1 MNRLAIPVNSR
12 MPAEWEEH
20 QATWIVWP
28 HQRADWPGK
37 FSAIP
42 WVYVEIIRH
51 LHYQEKIKVLID
63 SLKSERWVRKILFQA
78 KIDLEKIEFH
88 RILTDRGWLRDSG
101 PMFIKYGRSESVK
114 LGILN
119 WRFNG
124 WAKYSDWKKDNTVPK
139 KIAYSL
145 GVKQWQPH
153 NYKNRRSIVMEGG
166 SIEVNGK
173 GTLMT
178 TEECLLSSSQMRN
191 PGLSRLEVEKVF
203 NQYMG
208 IEKVIWLGKGI
219 AGDDTHGHIDDVAR
233 FVNSTTVVVSLE
245 KNRNDINY
253 MPLRENFRRLHS
265 VTDQDGKPLCIVELP
280 MPNPLFFRGQRL
292 PASYANFYIAN
303 QIVLVPTFNDP
314 NDYRAL
320 KILKHLF
327 PDRTVIGIHSVD
339 LVWGLGTLHCLT
351 QQQPI

>member
-1 MNRLAIPVNSR
+1 MNRLVIPVNSR
-12 MPAEWEEH
+12 IPAEWEKH

-51 LHYQEKIKVLID
+51 LHFQEKIKVLID
-63 SLKSERWVRKILFQA
+63 SLKREKRVRKMLFQA

-88 RILTDRGWLRDSG
+88 RVLTDRGWLRDSG
-101 PMFIKYGRSESVK
+101 PMFIKYGRSESGK

-124 WAKYSDWKKDNTVPK
+124 WAKYSDWKKDNAVPK
-139 KIAYSL
+139 KIAYLL

-153 NYKNRRSIVMEGG
+153 NYKNRRAVVMEGG

-191 PGLSRLEVEKVF
+191 LGLSRSELEQVF
-203 NQYMG
+203 KNLQ
-208 IEKVIWLGKGI
+208 
-219 AGDDTHGHIDDVAR
+219 
-233 FVNSTTVVVSLE
+233 STV
-245 KNRNDINY
+245 
-253 MPLRENFRRLHS
+253 
-265 VTDQDGKPLCIVELP
+265 
-280 MPNPLFFRGQRL
+280 
-292 PASYANFYIAN
+292 
-303 QIVLVPTFNDP
+303 
-314 NDYRAL
+314 
-320 KILKHLF
+320 
-327 PDRTVIGIHSVD
+327 VIGIIECRYQHN
-339 LVWGLGTLHCLT
+339 LIGNIKIRITCRQTLSSKKKGIWHWKFNYAQRFTILIRC
-351 QQQPI
+351 